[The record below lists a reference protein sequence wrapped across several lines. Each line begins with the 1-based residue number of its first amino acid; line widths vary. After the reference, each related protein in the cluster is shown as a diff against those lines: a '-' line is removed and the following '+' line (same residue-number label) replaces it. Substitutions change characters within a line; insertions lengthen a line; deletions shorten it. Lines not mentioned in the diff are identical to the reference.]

1 MNVSDFISKYEY
13 ESYCKN
19 TIKGK
24 PFSVEK
30 VVKVNGNNY
39 TLGLRANLG
48 FDNKYRLFTNF
59 YYNYKDGENR
69 NRGGRSFLWDCFDWQ
84 EFQSELEKE
93 LMKYPDYNPND
104 QLSLF

>member
-1 MNVSDFISKYEY
+1 MNVSDLISKYEY

-19 TIKGK
+19 TINGK

-30 VVKVNGNNY
+30 VVKVNGNTY
-39 TLGLRANLG
+39 TLLLRANLA
-48 FDNKYRLFTNF
+48 FDNKYHLFTTF
-59 YYNYKDGENR
+59 DYNYKDGENR

-104 QLSLF
+104 QLTLF